1 MVDINAASKP
11 FAPQYGLHTYFQ
23 QAYKQVPTLLLM
35 AKGGGLSFPMPDE
48 PDRLLEVVDLEGQ
61 SHLDPMFASVN
72 MPALHQNQVADR
84 LLDFVFQHVQP

>member
-1 MVDINAASKP
+1 MTSKYEIVNNESLTFP
-11 FAPQYGLHTYFQ
+11 PPSTIILTNLVA
-23 QAYKQVPTLLLM
+23 TLLLM